1 MKGKKVIAII
11 MVVVLLMGS
20 ISATI
25 IAIMNSSK
33 TKPKEG
39 NEILENRSYSVTA
52 ENNQTTNISF
62 DEDGNFEWKYDYADN
77 TAVLSGKYHTYSG
90 KEIERMYNA
99 EKGSESFTR
108 DDLKTIKEAVQSF
121 VDTKLV
127 SDISDVVYIKMNNLN
142 DTNKEDSQFGDE
154 LIFFGMRTDE
164 NNFKLKEIE
173 SRTIYSFVEN

>member
-39 NEILENRSYSVTA
+39 NKILENRSYSVTA

-62 DEDGNFEWKYDYADN
+62 NEDGNFEWKYDYADN
-77 TAVLSGKYHTYSG
+77 TAVLSGEYHTYSG

-99 EKGSESFTR
+99 EKGSEGFTR

-142 DTNKEDSQFGDE
+142 DTNKEDSQFGNE